1 MNDASHGQLD
11 DCSPARDSLK
21 NLLSTEGFLAA
32 QRRPKHDMHA
42 NDFASPRSTH
52 RQVAQSMSQAK
63 WNNMKIKKYDSSG
76 GWGQL
81 TGGKPD
87 VTSSR
92 GFFKP
97 AKESSALYYSTNSN
111 FDERVESVLRVY
123 PEHSMEKKVQQIL
136 HSPE

>member
-1 MNDASHGQLD
+1 MNNASQGRLD
-11 DCSPARDSLK
+11 DYSPARDSLK

-32 QRRPKHDMHA
+32 QRRPIHDMHA

-76 GWGQL
+76 GWGRL
-81 TGGKPD
+81 TGGQPD

-97 AKESSALYYSTNSN
+97 AKESSANLD
-111 FDERVESVLRVY
+111 FDERVESILRVY
-123 PEHSMEKKVQQIL
+123 PEHSMEKKVQQVL